1 MGKLVSGGEAQALYG
16 RLAFTGVENHQRQAT
31 VCPCAEAV
39 DVGRK
44 FVLHDSD
51 SLALQQAEHTC
62 DGVIAAMSE
71 SAQEVGS
78 LDGILK

>member
-1 MGKLVSGGEAQALYG
+1 MGELVSGGEAQALYG
-16 RLAFTGVENHQRQAT
+16 RLAFTGVENKQRQAT
-31 VCPCAEAV
+31 VFPCAEAV
-39 DVGRK
+39 DVGRE

-51 SLALQQAEHTC
+51 PLALQQAEHTC

-71 SAQEVGS
+71 PAQEVGS